1 MFFNYLFQKE
11 VSNLSNTKNSMN
23 RWAGEF
29 SIHTLPAWENLPDLE
44 LYMDQVI
51 SLLCKSLYGEK
62 AEQNSAEKQITPS
75 MINNY
80 VKMGLLAPPVKK
92 KYTRTHVA
100 TLIMICVLK
109 QALSIQEIK
118 DLFSFGITEATL
130 PQIYNYFCEM
140 RLESYQTMMR
150 MIDTLC
156 DDRDAPDDII
166 NLSLFVSLFAVSGST
181 ISKKLISL
189 KVESIKAQK
198 ETANKKETKKAEKE

>member
-1 MFFNYLFQKE
+1 M
-11 VSNLSNTKNSMN
+11 SNTKESMN

-29 SIHTLPAWENLPDLE
+29 NIRTLPMWDNIPDLD

-51 SLLCKSLYGEK
+51 GFLCKSLYGEK
-62 AEQNSAEKQITPS
+62 ATGNGDEKQITPA

-80 VKMGLLAPPVKK
+80 VKMGLIEPPVKK
-92 KYTRTHVA
+92 KYNRTHIA
-100 TLIMICVLK
+100 TLLMICVLK

-118 DLFSFGITEATL
+118 ALFSFGITAETL
-130 PQIYNYFCEM
+130 PEIYDYFCET
-140 RLESYQTMMR
+140 RLTSYNSMMN
-150 MIDTLC
+150 MIDAIC

-189 KVESIKAQK
+189 KTESIKAQSQA
-198 ETANKKETKKAEKE
+198 TAKKETKKAEKEQ

>member
-1 MFFNYLFQKE
+1 M
-11 VSNLSNTKNSMN
+11 SCLSNTKESMN

-29 SIHTLPAWENLPDLE
+29 SVRALPLWENLPDLE

-62 AEQNSAEKQITPS
+62 VEQSGAEKQITPA

-80 VKMGLLAPPVKK
+80 VKMGLLPPPIKK
-92 KYTRTHVA
+92 KYTRTHIA
-100 TLIMICVLK
+100 TLLMICVLK

-118 DLFSFGITEATL
+118 ALFSFGITEDTL
-130 PQIYNYFCEM
+130 PLIYNYFCKM
-140 RLESYQTMMR
+140 RLESYQNMMD
-150 MIDTLC
+150 MIDSVC
-156 DDRDAPDDII
+156 DDRNAPDDII

-189 KVESIKAQK
+189 KTESLKAQK
-198 ETANKKETKKAEKE
+198 EAAAKKETKKAEKEPKKAEKE